1 MNQLHK
7 LLESKKLYYILFGIL
22 ILLALRNLFL
32 PLQGDELTYNK
43 IAQNILEGKYYQT
56 KSPSSV
62 IPIVPFL
69 MAFFSTPK
77 LPLLGFALHK
87 LFHIGL
93 CILGIRFAFL
103 TFKKL
108 NLEPTITYT
117 LLLLTCVSSGFLSFL
132 PSLYPE
138 AIVFVTFWGFI
149 YYLNSEKNLSNFK
162 RLFALFILLVFT
174 RYVYAVLGLMVL
186 LYYYSYFQQDRKNFG
201 KIVLYSII
209 LTTPLLFWFKY
220 VYNIESQNLSEIS
233 YFSRYKMDENPLW
246 YNIKCGLGIEQH
258 YQVNRINGIPAFI
271 SLFVPVTGI
280 RNFAISL
287 VLLLAVIFGLY
298 KNWKNPIIKQLS
310 IAFGLVFLGFVLAG
324 TGFSRYWLVLL
335 PIIYLS
341 FYYIYTLFIK
351 NGNYFIYASYLFF
364 IILLLN
370 EFRITLLLIKKII

>member
-1 MNQLHK
+1 MNQLQK
-7 LLESKKLYYILFGIL
+7 LLESKKLYYFLFGIL

-56 KSPSSV
+56 KNPSSV

-77 LPLLGFALHK
+77 IPLLGFALHK

-108 NLEPTITYT
+108 NLEPKITYSV
-117 LLLLTCVSSGFLSFL
+117 LLLTCVSSGFLSFV

-149 YYLNSEKNLSNFK
+149 YYLNSEKNLTNFK

-186 LYYYSYFQQDRKNFG
+186 LYYYSYFIQNRKNFG

-233 YFSRYKMDENPLW
+233 YFNRFKGNENPLW
-246 YNIKCGLGIEQH
+246 YNIKCGLGLEQH
-258 YQVNRINGIPAFI
+258 YEVSRINGIPAFA
-271 SLFVPVTGI
+271 SLLIPITGI
-280 RNFAISL
+280 RNFTISL
-287 VLLLAVIFGLY
+287 LLLATVIFGLY
-298 KNWKNPIIKQLS
+298 KNRKNAIIKQLS
-310 IAFGLVFLGFVLAG
+310 IAFGLTFLGFIIAG

-335 PIIYLS
+335 PITYLG
-341 FYYIYTLFIK
+341 FYYVFI
-351 NGNYFIYASYLFF
+351 LFF
-364 IILLLN
+364 KRVNFFVYFSIFIFTILLLN
-370 EFRITLLLIKKII
+370 EFRITLLLIKKTI

>member
-1 MNQLHK
+1 MNQLQK
-7 LLESKKLYYILFGIL
+7 LLESKKLYYFLFGIL

-56 KSPSSV
+56 KNPSSV

-77 LPLLGFALHK
+77 IPLLGFALHK

-108 NLEPTITYT
+108 NLEPKITYSV
-117 LLLLTCVSSGFLSFL
+117 LLLTCVSSGFLSFV

-149 YYLNSEKNLSNFK
+149 YYLNSEKNLTNFK

-186 LYYYSYFQQDRKNFG
+186 LYYYSYFIQNRKNFG

-233 YFSRYKMDENPLW
+233 YFNRFKGNENPLW
-246 YNIKCGLGIEQH
+246 YNIKCGLGLEQH
-258 YQVNRINGIPAFI
+258 YEVSRINGIPAFA
-271 SLFVPVTGI
+271 SLLIPVTGI
-280 RNFAISL
+280 RNFTISL
-287 VLLLAVIFGLY
+287 LLLATVIFGLY
-298 KNWKNPIIKQLS
+298 KNRKNAIIKQLS
-310 IAFGLVFLGFVLAG
+310 IAFGLTFLGFIIAG

-335 PIIYLS
+335 PITYLG
-341 FYYIYTLFIK
+341 FYYVFI
-351 NGNYFIYASYLFF
+351 LFF
-364 IILLLN
+364 KRVNFFVYFSIFIFTILLLN
-370 EFRITLLLIKKII
+370 EFRITLLLIKKTI